1 MKKKKT
7 GNVFVGIMYFMVSI
21 FGGILLGLSISHAP
35 LMLEPIGVMIAFYL
49 FCIISA
55 SLAQIIIHEGGH
67 LIFGLLSGYRFSSFR
82 IGSVA
87 LVKTS
92 AGMRL
97 KRCSGSGTA
106 GQCLMLP
113 PEGGWE
119 NMKVF
124 AYNMGGAFMNIIT
137 ACIFFLISEHTEGLR
152 SDWFGAAGTM
162 GFIYAAMNGIP
173 VRGEMLSNDGAN
185 MLCLIK
191 EPRLKKSFW
200 VQLTVNGMLS
210 EGTRLSEMPSEW
222 FLPPEGYGTSEPMV
236 SSLIVLGLQRLMDQ
250 GLYEKAID
258 GMKNVL
264 GSESLQGLYANILR
278 VDLVT
283 AQLLTSGKDADIS
296 ILKDRQMK
304 KFLSSGSRSPSV
316 TRLLYCV
323 ALLAEG
329 DGKKAQSLKKK
340 FERIAAQYPYQGE
353 LYSERAMMERALKLF
368 QQG

>member
-1 MKKKKT
+1 
-7 GNVFVGIMYFMVSI
+7 
-21 FGGILLGLSISHAP
+21 
-35 LMLEPIGVMIAFYL
+35 
-49 FCIISA
+49 
-55 SLAQIIIHEGGH
+55 
-67 LIFGLLSGYRFSSFR
+67 
-82 IGSVA
+82 
-87 LVKTS
+87 
-92 AGMRL
+92 
-97 KRCSGSGTA
+97 
-106 GQCLMLP
+106 
-113 PEGGWE
+113 
-119 NMKVF
+119 
-124 AYNMGGAFMNIIT
+124 
-137 ACIFFLISEHTEGLR
+137 
-152 SDWFGAAGTM
+152 M

-210 EGTRLSEMPSEW
+210 EGTRLSE
-222 FLPPEGYGTSEPMV
+222 
-236 SSLIVLGLQRLMDQ
+236 VLGLQRLMDQ

-278 VDLVT
+278 VDMVT

-296 ILKDRQMK
+296 ILKDRKMK

-368 QQG
+368 QEG